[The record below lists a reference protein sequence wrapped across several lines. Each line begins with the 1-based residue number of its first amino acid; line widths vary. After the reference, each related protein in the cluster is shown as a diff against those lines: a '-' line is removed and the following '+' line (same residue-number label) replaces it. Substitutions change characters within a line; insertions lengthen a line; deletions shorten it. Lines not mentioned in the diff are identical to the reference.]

1 MPQAPLASEGGVELA
16 GQGQT
21 DLMLSHLSPLPPWRG
36 RLFSP
41 DLISLQRTRANLI
54 DASEANQRLISR
66 VLRAESLH
74 WRALVSATAQLPN

>member
-1 MPQAPLASEGGVELA
+1 MPQAPMASKGGVELA

-66 VLRAESLH
+66 VLLAESLH
-74 WRALVSATAQLPN
+74 W